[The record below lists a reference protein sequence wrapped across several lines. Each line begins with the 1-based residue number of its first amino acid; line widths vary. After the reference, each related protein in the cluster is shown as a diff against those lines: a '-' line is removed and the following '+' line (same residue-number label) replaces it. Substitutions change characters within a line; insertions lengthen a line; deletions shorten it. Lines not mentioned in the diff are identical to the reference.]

1 MATILVVE
9 DDEQVRVLA
18 ESILRDIGYETLT
31 ASDVEQA
38 LAVLNGEQAIDV
50 LFTDIRLKGE
60 EHGGLTVGQAAAQ
73 QRPGLRVLYTSGEG
87 VTDGMKA
94 MFVNGADILPK
105 PYTPADLTQAI
116 RTLVDPADPA

>member
-1 MATILVVE
+1 MATILIVE

-18 ESILRDIGYETLT
+18 ESILHDIGYETLT

-38 LAVLNGEQAIDV
+38 LAVLTGEQSIDV

-60 EHGGLTVGQAAAQ
+60 EHGGLTVGREAAAL
-73 QRPGLRVLYTSGEG
+73 RAGLRVLYTSGEG

-94 MFVNGADILPK
+94 MFVDGATILPK
-105 PYTPADLTQAI
+105 PYTPAALTQAI
-116 RTLVDPADPA
+116 EKLAAPK

>member
-1 MATILVVE
+1 MATILIVE

-18 ESILRDIGYETLT
+18 DSILRDIGYETLT

-38 LAVLNGEQAIDV
+38 LAVLNGEQSIDV

-60 EHGGLTVGQAAAQ
+60 EHGGLTIGQEAVRR
-73 QRPGLRVLYTSGEG
+73 RPGLRVLYTSGEG
-87 VTDGMKA
+87 ITDGMKA
-94 MFVNGADILPK
+94 MFVDGATILPK

-116 RTLVDPADPA
+116 GKLAAPK